1 MTRLLI
7 VDDDAV
13 QARALARAFSRLRPD
28 FTLITA
34 SSGVEATQLMSEHG
48 VDLVLTDLQMPD
60 MDGFELVAWILSNC
74 PDVAVFTMS
83 AFGTEQTALR
93 LESLGGIEYLTKP
106 LDAKQAL
113 ARLTDALN
121 QSVRGHVQNVSLAS
135 FLQLMEMERK
145 TCNLTIRCD
154 EKVGVLVVRKGQ
166 LIDARSAELRGEEAA
181 ISIIAWPNSSI
192 MISRHGEFGPPVIQ
206 KSLNF
211 IVMEAMRV
219 QDEAARDAPAVG
231 DGNGSGFPHARHSWR
246 PSGAFSEP
254 SPPQLNGSNSP
265 AARELTLPSGTSAI
279 AVVDT
284 GSGVLLQFAAKEGC
298 PIAELAHT
306 AALVVRHQLKTLNLC
321 SDEEGIE
328 ELVLSTSTYCD
339 VIRPIGSGL
348 SQFALLVFAPD
359 ETNLVMA
366 RLELERF
373 IAGRVSLPPAV
384 SPPPTS
390 P

>member
-28 FTLITA
+28 FTLLTA
-34 SSGVEATQLMSEHG
+34 NSGMEATQLMTEQG
-48 VDLVLTDLQMPD
+48 VDLVLTDLQMPE

-83 AFGTEQTALR
+83 AFGTEQTAAR
-93 LESLGGIEYLTKP
+93 LEKMGGVEYLTKP

-113 ARLTDALN
+113 ARLTEALS
-121 QSVRGHVQNVSLAS
+121 QSVHGHVQNVSLAS

-145 TCNLTIRCD
+145 TCNLTIRSD
-154 EKVGVLVVRKGQ
+154 DKVGMLVVRKGQ
-166 LIDARSAELRGEEAA
+166 LIDAHSGALRGEEAA

-206 KSLNF
+206 KSLGF

-219 QDEAARDAPAVG
+219 QDEAARNVAQLG
-231 DGNGSGFPHARHSWR
+231 DGTSSIFPAPRVSWR
-246 PSGAFSEP
+246 PSGVTAEP
-254 SPPQLNGSNSP
+254 GIPPSNGSSSP
-265 AARELTLPSGTSAI
+265 FSREFGLPSGASAL

-284 GSGVLLQFAAKEGC
+284 ATGAVLQFAAKEGC
-298 PIAELAHT
+298 PLAELART
-306 AALVVRHQLKTLNLC
+306 AALVVRYQLNTLTLC
-321 SDEEGIE
+321 SENEGIE

-339 VIRPIGSGL
+339 VIRPIGNGQT
-348 SQFALLVFAPD
+348 QFALLVFSPD

-366 RLELERF
+366 RIELERF
-373 IAGRVSLPPAV
+373 ITSRYSLPPAAR
-384 SPPPTS
+384 PPS
-390 P
+390 

>member
-28 FTLITA
+28 FTLLTA
-34 SSGVEATQLMSEHG
+34 NSGVEATQLMSEQG
-48 VDLVLTDLQMPD
+48 VDLVLTDLQMPE

-83 AFGTEQTALR
+83 AFGTEQTAAR
-93 LESLGGIEYLTKP
+93 LEKMGGIEYLTKP
-106 LDAKQAL
+106 LDAKQTL
-113 ARLTDALN
+113 ARLTEALS

-145 TCNLTIRCD
+145 TCNLTIRSD
-154 EKVGVLVVRKGQ
+154 DKVGVLVVRKGQ
-166 LIDARSAELRGEEAA
+166 LIDAHSGELRGEDAA

-206 KSLNF
+206 KSLGF

-219 QDEAARDAPAVG
+219 QDEAARNAPQLS
-231 DGNGSGFPHARHSWR
+231 DGNGSTFPGPRVSWR
-246 PSGAFSEP
+246 PSGVTPESGIPP
-254 SPPQLNGSNSP
+254 SNGASLP
-265 AARELTLPSGTSAI
+265 LARDLGLPSGASAI
-279 AVVDT
+279 AVVETAT
-284 GSGVLLQFAAKEGC
+284 GAVLQFAAKEGC
-298 PIAELAHT
+298 PLAELART
-306 AALVVRHQLKTLNLC
+306 AALVVRYQLKTLTLC
-321 SDEEGIE
+321 SENEGIE

-339 VIRPIGSGL
+339 VIRPIGNGQT
-348 SQFALLVFAPD
+348 QFALLVFAPD

-366 RLELERF
+366 RIELERF
-373 IAGRVSLPPAV
+373 IASRFSLPPAARP
-384 SPPPTS
+384 SI
-390 P
+390 